1 MNGNSTKL
9 CLFGLGRGPKP
20 ILDSPRLRRWWTK
33 PLLASC
39 SVALLTFVVIA
50 LVGPVASQIRTGDP
64 LGLVIG
70 YDVTTLYSQGEDIWE
85 VWICE
90 SPDSSLELSA
100 SEVAALLESEMV
112 PYFDWLSSG
121 RYSPVFR
128 AGDPGK
134 VTAPGFASCFDAIED
149 LSKPGTEGV
158 IALVNREADFAQGDP
173 GEWSVVS
180 RPGTIDTIGSTATN
194 YPDNGRNVFGG
205 SNLVTLPPGQTD
217 GTPPSISILAH
228 ELGHGLWFP
237 HSYRFDPDDYDNPMD
252 IMSDAEVAPGL
263 QVGTIAFNRYAAGWI
278 DQEEVEVYSGGRHRY
293 TLAPTGVDGTQMLV
307 IRSVDDG
314 FLTLGARVKKGYDS
328 GLPKEGVESY
338 YIYTENP
345 DCGPAQAIPPCFGLY
360 RSTQAVVPTSTVPL
374 DYFDSVSHVMDVGGG
389 LIYGDISVSLVE
401 RNGDN
406 FVVEVTD
413 EPLNTGVISDDAPP
427 PSNVKPLPGFHE
439 VDYDA
444 DPLNLIAGFDATTA
458 YTLDNDLWE
467 VWICRAPDGYLDI
480 SAEGAVNLLTSKL
493 VPYFTKMSGGRY
505 QPVFRVGGS
514 VSVDYDS
521 DWEYGNCDSEVDKA
535 VRSRALNPQPE
546 GLIKIIDTHV
556 HTNVG
561 NIGDTDHNID
571 SSNRTPSSPVAL
583 QASRSPDNNR
593 DIHLSGAIV
602 ATPDAVPS
610 SAVIN
615 DPYLTDDQ
623 LQWLSI
629 AAHELGHSL
638 GFPHSQM
645 FREYDN
651 PMDVMSRANDQ
662 SELGVGTIAINRYAA
677 GWIDPSEV
685 AIFDGQSTN
694 RYWLSP
700 PGGDNTQM
708 LIIKSNGSGYLT
720 LGTRIQKGLDSLIP
734 KEGVEV
740 YLVDEQSLACP
751 HFFDCIWN
759 SRHTRAAPTHSTI
772 PPGIDRVAH
781 VMDVGDGFTTW
792 NNISV
797 TVVERNGD
805 DFIVE
810 VSRNWFTD
818 DDGNVHEDNIET
830 IAAMGVSVGCGD
842 PEDNLYCP
850 SRTVTRAQMATF
862 LIRALDET
870 AEENPRVSRFSD
882 VPPGAWYLGY
892 VERLA
897 DLNIARAETG
907 GAFRPSDPLTRLEMA
922 VWMTRAF
929 DSVNE
934 VSPQGVFNDVPADA
948 QHAGA
953 VEGIRAAGITKG
965 CSTEPP
971 AYCPDNP
978 VRRDQMAS
986 FLGRALTAQG
996 S

>member
-1 MNGNSTKL
+1 MRGNSTKQ
-9 CLFGLGRGPKP
+9 CLGWVPKP
-20 ILDSPRLRRWWTK
+20 ILDSPRLRHRWTS
-33 PLLASC
+33 PLLVSC

-50 LVGPVASQIRTGDP
+50 LVGPVAAQNRTEDP

-70 YDVTTLYSQGEDIWE
+70 YDVTTLYSLGEDIWE

-90 SPDSSLELSA
+90 SPDSDLELSA
-100 SEVAALLESEMV
+100 SEIAALLKSEMV
-112 PYFDWLSSG
+112 PYFDWLSRG

-134 VTAPGFASCFDAIED
+134 VTAPGFAPCLDAIED

-158 IALVNREADFAQGDP
+158 IALVNQEAGFAQGNP
-173 GEWSVVS
+173 GEWSLINLNTIALD
-180 RPGTIDTIGSTATN
+180 GTS

-205 SNLVTLPPGQTD
+205 SDLVALPPGQVN

-237 HSYRFDPDDYDNPMD
+237 HSYRFDPEGYDNPMD

-278 DQEEVEVYSGGRHRY
+278 NQDEVEVYSGNGRHQY
-293 TLAPTGVDGTQMLV
+293 TLVPPGADGTQMLV
-307 IRSVDDG
+307 IRSSDDG
-314 FLTLGARVKKGYDS
+314 FITLGARVRKGYDS
-328 GLPKEGVESY
+328 GVPKEGIESY
-338 YIYTENP
+338 FIHTETLN
-345 DCGPAQAIPPCFGLY
+345 CGQSQMVPPCFGLV
-360 RSTQAVVPTSTVPL
+360 RPTQAVITTQTVPL
-374 DYFDSVSHVMDVGGG
+374 DYFDSVGHVMDVGDGY
-389 LIYGDISVSLVE
+389 IYGDISVRLVE

-406 FVVEVTD
+406 FVIEVTD
-413 EPLNTGVISDDAPP
+413 RPLKTGDIRNDVPP
-427 PSNVKPLPGFHE
+427 PSNAKPLPGFHE

-444 DPLNLIAGFDATTA
+444 DPLDLIAGYDVTTA

-480 SAEGAVNLLTSKL
+480 SAEEAVSLLTSRIA
-493 VPYFTKMSGGRY
+493 PYFKEMSGGRY

-514 VSVDYDS
+514 IPVEYGSDIWEYDP
-521 DWEYGNCDSEVDKA
+521 EYGNCDFEIDKA
-535 VRSRALNPQPE
+535 VRSRSLTPSPE

-556 HTNVG
+556 YTNSG
-561 NIGDTDHNID
+561 GIGDTAASID
-571 SSNRTPSSPVAL
+571 SLDRSPSSPVAL
-583 QASRSPDNNR
+583 RASRSPDSNR
-593 DIHLSGAIV
+593 GIHLSGSIV

-610 SAVIN
+610 SAVVN
-615 DPYLTDDQ
+615 EPYLTDDQ

-629 AAHELGHSL
+629 AAHEIGHAL

-645 FREYDN
+645 FSEYDN
-651 PMDVMSRANDQ
+651 PMDVMSRVDDR

-685 AIFDGQSTN
+685 AIFDGQGKH

-700 PGGDNTQM
+700 PGGDNSQM
-708 LIIKSNGSGYLT
+708 LIIRSNGSGYLT
-720 LGTRIQKGLDSLIP
+720 LGTRIQRGLDSLIP
-734 KEGVEV
+734 KEGIEV
-740 YLVDEQSLACP
+740 YLVDEQSPACP
-751 HFFDCIWN
+751 HFFECIWN
-759 SRHTRAAPTHSTI
+759 LRNTRAVPTHPTI
-772 PPGIDRVAH
+772 PPSIDRLAH

-792 NNISV
+792 NDISV
-797 TVVERNGD
+797 TVVERSGD
-805 DFIVE
+805 DFVVE

-830 IAAMGVSVGCGD
+830 IAALGVSVGCGD
-842 PEDNLYCP
+842 PTDNLYCP

-862 LIRALDET
+862 LIRALGET
-870 AEENPRVSRFSD
+870 VEEDLRVSRFSD

-897 DLNIARAETG
+897 DLNIARTAAG

-922 VWMTRAF
+922 VWMARAF

-934 VSPQGVFNDVPADA
+934 VSPQGVFDDVPADE

-953 VEGIRAAGITKG
+953 VEGIRAAGITRG
-965 CSTEPP
+965 CSAEPL
-971 AYCPDNP
+971 AYCPDDP

-986 FLGRALTAQG
+986 FLGRALAAQD